1 MTNKFS
7 EALALLKLPKDGFG
21 LQAKNSDNDA
31 TKDAKILFRSSY
43 LSVASPSF
51 STGTGTVFQSLG
63 SIGQEHKNN
72 NDYPTNRHIQ
82 SIEEETVQP
91 NTNTVKTTSKHPMEK
106 YKL

>member
-7 EALALLKLPKDGFG
+7 ETLASLKQPKDRFG
-21 LQAKNSDNDA
+21 AQARNSDNGA
-31 TKDAKILFRSSY
+31 TE
-43 LSVASPSF
+43 
-51 STGTGTVFQSLG
+51 TVFQSLG
-63 SIGQEHKNN
+63 SICQEHKNN
-72 NDYPTNRHIQ
+72 NAYPTNRHIQ